1 MSLPSLLL
9 SFLTPQTVAA
19 DRARDPETGHSY
31 VRTPEPLSVR
41 EAEDVAR
48 AMGGYLLSLDSAQ
61 EEAFLLDN
69 FGAEEGYWLG
79 LEFPRTHWAS
89 GAAVGFTHWAEGMP
103 SGSSERP
110 FTVLNWAEPGGWGDL
125 AGDGHELYR
134 ALIEFEP
141 GVEPGAVTS
150 VTTARRGKR
159 GVLLVALQGLSAK
172 ELENRRLVHLNGL
185 YRAGAWTLDAGA
197 DPSGDVLAGL
207 GLVCWGVG
215 SSKSQLSVA
224 TPESAARARNENL
237 LSRLERARPEIT
249 TAALFDDVS
258 LSGILLDGRIDVRVP
273 NASPRKG
280 GKEEP
285 VADVLARPT
294 PLCILAA
301 FTDVALRDDE
311 ASEASRAKEIAAIDA
326 ELGRILTGL
335 RARPGFAQEE
345 WWIAVAGLA
354 PSAPKKGKPAPV
366 GRARTAV
373 PLVLMAPGVP
383 SGEIRAEVSLADLL
397 PSAMQFLE
405 VPPRSSSGLDGRVL
419 ALDLPPALGTNLLWN
434 PGAEQQ
440 LTYEPGPQALFPGWR
455 VVAPFR
461 LVRRSKN
468 LAGAPDGG
476 VNLFGGHPD
485 GKLSRLEQTL
495 DLTPLAAE
503 IDRGALGFK
512 LAGWLGSV
520 LQPPATIDLVVE
532 FLNEAG
538 KPQETFRLGP
548 IGLEQRRELLGVE
561 RGVPKEGLLERSTS
575 GKVPRRA
582 RAARVA
588 LVAEGPNGLQNVL
601 ADALSFVLTRE

>member
-1 MSLPSLLL
+1 MLSCLLL
-9 SFLTPQTVAA
+9 TLLPPQTVAA
-19 DRARDPETGHSY
+19 ERARDPETGRSY
-31 VRTPEPLSVR
+31 VRTPAPLSVR

-48 AMGGYLLSLDSAQ
+48 AMGGHLVSIESA
-61 EEAFLLDN
+61 EEETFVLDN
-69 FGAEEGYWLG
+69 FGGEEGYWLG
-79 LEFPRTHWAS
+79 LEFPRTHWAN
-89 GAAVGFTHWAEGMP
+89 GAEVRYTHWAEGMP
-103 SGSSERP
+103 SSAGDRP
-110 FTVLNWAEPGGWGDL
+110 FTVLNWAEPGCWGDL
-125 AGDGHELYR
+125 AGEGTELYR

-141 GVEPGAVTS
+141 GVEPGAVPS
-150 VTTARRGKR
+150 AASARRAKR

-185 YRAGAWTLDAGA
+185 YRQGAWTLDAGA

-215 SSKSQLSVA
+215 SAKSQLSRA
-224 TPESAARARNENL
+224 APESAARARNENL

-258 LSGILLDGRIDVRVP
+258 LSGILLDGRIDVRLP

-280 GKEEP
+280 GKDEP

-294 PLCILAA
+294 PLCILAS
-301 FTDVALRDDE
+301 FTDVALRDEE
-311 ASEASRAKEIAAIDA
+311 ASEASRAKELAAIDA
-326 ELGRILTGL
+326 ELGRLLEGL
-335 RARPGFAQEE
+335 RARPSFAQEE

-354 PSAPKKGKPAPV
+354 PPAPRKGKPAPE

-373 PLVLMAPGVP
+373 PLVLVAPGVP
-383 SGEIRAEVSLADLL
+383 AGELRAEVSLADLV

-405 VPPRSSSGLDGRVL
+405 VPPRASSGLDGRPL
-419 ALDLPPALGTNLLWN
+419 ALDTPPALGVNLLWN

-440 LTYEPGPQALFPGWR
+440 LTYESGPNALFPGWR

-461 LVRRSKN
+461 LARRPKN
-468 LAGAPDGG
+468 LVGPPDLGA
-476 VNLFGGHPD
+476 NLFGGHPD
-485 GKLSRLEQTL
+485 GQLSRLEQTL
-495 DLTPLAAE
+495 DLAPLAAE
-503 IDRGALGFK
+503 IDRGALRFT

-520 LQPPATIDLVVE
+520 LQPPATIDLQVE

-538 KPQETFRLGP
+538 KVQETFRLGP
-548 IGLEQRRELLGVE
+548 IGLEQRRERLGVE
-561 RGVPKEGLLERSTS
+561 RGVPIDGLIELSTN

-588 LVAEGPNGLQNVL
+588 LVAEGANGLQNVL
-601 ADALSFVLTRE
+601 ADALAFVLTRE